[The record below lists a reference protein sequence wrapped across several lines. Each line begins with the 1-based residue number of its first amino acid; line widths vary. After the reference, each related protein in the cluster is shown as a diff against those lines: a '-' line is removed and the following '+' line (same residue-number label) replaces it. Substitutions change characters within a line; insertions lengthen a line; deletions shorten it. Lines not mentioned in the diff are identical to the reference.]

1 MSSAVHSSQ
10 PALLEMQGISKSFGA
25 TRALDNVSLSVQ
37 AGQILALI
45 GENGAGKSTLMKVLS
60 GAHRPDAGEM
70 SLAGVPFQPA
80 RPGDARRAGVAM
92 IYQELNLAP
101 DLTVEENVLLG
112 IEEHRLGFV
121 RSSQHRDRV
130 REALSILGHAN
141 LPMGMHVGRLSVGAQ
156 QVVEIARGL
165 VSNAR
170 VMIFDEPT
178 SSLSRHDVER
188 LFDILFRLKQKG
200 LAVIYISHFL
210 EEVRRVAERYVVLR
224 DGKSVASGPLADP
237 TDKQLVELMIG
248 RSVENLFPHVAH
260 TPGEP
265 ILDVKQL
272 SGRHA
277 PRSIDFTLR
286 RGEIMGL
293 FGLIGAG
300 RTETLRCLLGLD
312 RTTDGAARTQG
323 RVLTGGP
330 RRRLNSGL
338 GLVSEDRKTEGL
350 AQSMSI
356 ADNLTLSA
364 LSRYAIG
371 GLLRLNRRRQAVNHW
386 MQKLSVKAQG
396 PEQAISQLSG
406 GNQQKVAIARV
417 LHQDADI
424 LLLDEPTRGID
435 VGTKADI
442 YRLIGETAAQGKSIL
457 FVSSYLP
464 ELLAV
469 CDTLGVMSRGRL
481 REIRPIADWTESEV
495 MSVAVS
501 TDIDLEDERP

>member
-1 MSSAVHSSQ
+1 MTTVERASAR
-10 PALLEMQGISKSFGA
+10 PLLEMQGISKSFGA
-25 TRALDNVSLSVQ
+25 TRALEAVSLWVA
-37 AGQILALI
+37 AGQVLALI

-60 GAHRPDAGEM
+60 GAHRPDAGTM
-70 SLAGVPFQPA
+70 HLAGSLFQPL
-80 RPGDARRAGVAM
+80 RPVDSRRAGVAM

-101 DLTVEENVLLG
+101 DLSVEENVLLG
-112 IEEHRLGFV
+112 IEQSRLGFV
-121 RSSQHRDRV
+121 RQSMHREKV
-130 REALSILGHAN
+130 QQALAVLGHTD
-141 LPMGMHVGRLSVGAQ
+141 LPLDIPVGRLSVGAQ

-165 VSNAR
+165 VSDAR

-178 SSLSRHDVER
+178 SSLSRHDVQR
-188 LFDILFRLKQKG
+188 LFDILQRLKQQG

-210 EEVRRVAERYVVLR
+210 EEVRRVADRYVVLR
-224 DGKSVASGPLADP
+224 DGKSVASGPLSDP
-237 TDKQLVELMIG
+237 TDQQLVELMIG
-248 RSVENLFPHVAH
+248 RSVKNLFPQVPH
-260 TPGEP
+260 TMGEP
-265 ILDVKQL
+265 VLKVTQL
-272 SGRHA
+272 SGRRA

-286 RGEIMGL
+286 GGEIMGL

-312 RTTDGAARTQG
+312 RT
-323 RVLTGGP
+323 LTGDASKLGEQLRGGP
-330 RRRLNSGL
+330 RRRLNAGI

-364 LSRYAIG
+364 LSQYTTAG
-371 GLLRLNRRRQAVNHW
+371 WLQLKRRSQAVSHW
-386 MQKLSVKAQG
+386 MQQLSVKAHSA
-396 PEQAISQLSG
+396 EQPISQLSG

-417 LHQDADI
+417 LHQAADI

-442 YRLIGETAAQGKSIL
+442 YRLIGQSAAQGKSII

-481 REIRPIADWTESEV
+481 REIRPVAEWSESEV

-501 TDIDLEDERP
+501 TDIDLEDEQL